1 MFRSVIDST
10 PFTTDAA
17 NSYFTNI
24 VGDSFSRDVT
34 FLSTLRALVAPRI
47 ENGDRINLAFSS
59 TSYEVNTVR
68 SNPAH
73 AVIDAICSD
82 VIRREEH
89 GRIQIHN
96 FSSSNQDDNYCCLEL
111 IKSDFEN
118 RYNGWHRL
126 NKVTDFYRKSF
137 YVLCFI
143 NPDIKSVYLFVD
155 NLNVKKM
162 HYLQC
167 SIFAFLPWYFDPG
180 KGVSELEMA
189 LINSL
194 RERSAE
200 GYEKCILEISKQ
212 YDFRTGKIR
221 ALLAGFETRFEKAEC
236 ENVKYEIQSYIDKIN
251 DLNSRIGEYLR
262 AKAEKE
268 IRLLGLEA
276 KIANEDSRDSEI
288 MEYFLCNNR
297 LVLEEV
303 DDRMMVFSCMD
314 YLEYFDEDM
323 AKQMIDNERSYVYR
337 PQGRACNNYI
347 EAKDMKKLMYAIF
360 IDQTLRIKL
369 CSAYK
374 FYLNGNVEGLSGHRY
389 GYEFRECTP
398 NTHID
403 RYSCLGNYQRV
414 INECLRRNDY
424 IGAIEQCVASCK
436 SLNFADS
443 TVMSEFMSRLY
454 GISNYDVNIKCI
466 ELPDGRVVEPKD
478 AIAWLN
484 EQESKTE
491 GTSDTRETTNENEED
506 VENE

>member
-167 SIFAFLPWYFDPG
+167 SIFAFLPWYFDPE

-221 ALLAGFETRFEKAEC
+221 ALLADLRLDLKKPS
-236 ENVKYEIQSYIDKIN
+236 VKMSN
-251 DLNSRIGEYLR
+251 
-262 AKAEKE
+262 
-268 IRLLGLEA
+268 
-276 KIANEDSRDSEI
+276 
-288 MEYFLCNNR
+288 
-297 LVLEEV
+297 
-303 DDRMMVFSCMD
+303 
-314 YLEYFDEDM
+314 
-323 AKQMIDNERSYVYR
+323 
-337 PQGRACNNYI
+337 
-347 EAKDMKKLMYAIF
+347 MKSSHIL
-360 IDQTLRIKL
+360 IKL
-369 CSAYK
+369 TT
-374 FYLNGNVEGLSGHRY
+374 L
-389 GYEFRECTP
+389 T
-398 NTHID
+398 
-403 RYSCLGNYQRV
+403 
-414 INECLRRNDY
+414 
-424 IGAIEQCVASCK
+424 VAWGVS
-436 SLNFADS
+436 
-443 TVMSEFMSRLY
+443 
-454 GISNYDVNIKCI
+454 
-466 ELPDGRVVEPKD
+466 
-478 AIAWLN
+478 
-484 EQESKTE
+484 ESKSRE
-491 GTSDTRETTNENEED
+491 RNPTSWS
-506 VENE
+506 